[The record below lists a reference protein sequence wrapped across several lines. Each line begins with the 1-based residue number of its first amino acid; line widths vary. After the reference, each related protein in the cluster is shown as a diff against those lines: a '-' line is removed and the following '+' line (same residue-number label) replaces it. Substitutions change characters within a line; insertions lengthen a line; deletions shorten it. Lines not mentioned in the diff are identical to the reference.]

1 MREERSNLV
10 YSTDGSSTKEKN
22 PGKPGREN
30 KTSAEGGPSSGQKQK
45 QKEKQKLHLRLE
57 RKGRG
62 GKTVT
67 LVCGLS
73 SIASKD
79 MPGNGITSL
88 LKEMKARLGT
98 GGAVKDGVLEL
109 QGDHRDA
116 ITALLREKG
125 LKI

>member
-30 KTSAEGGPSSGQKQK
+30 KTSAEGGPSSGQ
-45 QKEKQKLHLRLE
+45 KQKLHLRLE

-88 LKEMKARLGT
+88 LKEMKASLGT